1 MTAIPGN
8 IAATHRA
15 EAPSIPPVAG
25 QAARPTVSV
34 MLPTYQPGRYLID
47 ALRSVMQQD
56 LGPAEMQIAVVD
68 DASPTVDVAALV
80 AEAAPGGRVEV
91 HRMASN
97 RGLAGNWNQCVRM
110 ARGGIVHV
118 LHQDDLV
125 RDGFYRRLLPA
136 FSTSPDVGM
145 AFCRLQFIDENDRVT
160 GRTHRERWRA
170 GILRDWLTKI
180 AEWQRIQCASVL
192 VRRSV
197 YEDLGGYRDDLCFAL
212 DWEMWVRVAARH
224 ATWYEPQMLACYRRH
239 SGSETSRLRNAGRV
253 GRDILETI
261 DTFAN
266 HLPAQDR
273 QRHVQR
279 AYHRFARKTLKQV
292 ARLEPGASI
301 DIDDLL
307 QPIRIAISRL
317 PHDRRTR
324 HYDQQCAEI
333 ERRWRSSESR

>member
-1 MTAIPGN
+1 MTAAPGN

-15 EAPSIPPVAG
+15 AAPPVAPVEG
-25 QAARPTVSV
+25 QARRPTVSV
-34 MLPTYQPGRYLID
+34 MLPTYQPGRYLVD
-47 ALRSVMQQD
+47 TLRSVLRQD
-56 LGPAEMQIAVVD
+56 FGPGEMQIAVVD

-80 AEAAPGGRVEV
+80 AEVAPGGRVEV

-97 RGLAGNWNQCVRM
+97 RGLAGNWNQCVQL
-110 ARGGIVHV
+110 ARGRIVHL
-118 LHQDDLV
+118 LHQDDLL

-136 FSTSPDVGM
+136 FSISPDVGM

-197 YEDLGGYRDDLCFAL
+197 YEELGGYRGDLYYAL
-212 DWEMWVRVAARH
+212 DWEMWVRIAARYS
-224 ATWYEPQMLACYRRH
+224 TWYEPQMLACYRRH
-239 SGSETSRLRNAGRV
+239 RGSETSRLRNAGRV

-261 DTFAN
+261 DTFAS
-266 HLPAQDR
+266 HLPAGDR
-273 QRHVQR
+273 ERQLQG
-279 AYHRFARKTLKQV
+279 AYHAFARKTLKQ
-292 ARLEPGASI
+292 ASRLEPGAGS

-307 QPIRIAISRL
+307 QPIRSAISRL
-317 PHDRRTR
+317 PRDRRTR
-324 HYDQQCAEI
+324 RYERQCSRI
-333 ERRWRSSESR
+333 ERDWRSGGAR